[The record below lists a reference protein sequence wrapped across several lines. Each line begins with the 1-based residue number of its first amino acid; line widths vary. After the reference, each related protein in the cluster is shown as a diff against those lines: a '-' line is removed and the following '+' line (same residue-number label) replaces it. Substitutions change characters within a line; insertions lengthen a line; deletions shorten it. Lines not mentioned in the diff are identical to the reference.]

1 MQTISFWDIMMLN
14 VFLLKDKRTDWGW
27 HFVWILFETLYPQ
40 MWPSANSQK
49 LSFHSSLCEQTL
61 FFFFYWRQGTKR
73 KVKIFIRIM
82 QNAWD
87 MICTHYILLEDN
99 CSTSTWNDKQVTK
112 STFPFFCKIL
122 QHILITGAKQS
133 LVTSYFRNVCM

>member
-61 FFFFYWRQGTKR
+61 FFFFLLEARYKKKSENIYKNYAKCMGHDMYTLYTTGRQLLHFNLKWQTSD
-73 KVKIFIRIM
+73 KIHIS
-82 QNAWD
+82 
-87 MICTHYILLEDN
+87 ILLQDSAAHIDYR
-99 CSTSTWNDKQVTK
+99 CKTK
-112 STFPFFCKIL
+112 LGNQLF
-122 QHILITGAKQS
+122 
-133 LVTSYFRNVCM
+133 

>member
-1 MQTISFWDIMMLN
+1 MQTISFWDIMILN
-14 VFLLKDKRTDWGW
+14 VFLLKDKRTDWGCD
-27 HFVWILFETLYPQ
+27 ILFEYFLKLFTLRCGLQ
-40 MWPSANSQK
+40 QILKN
-49 LSFHSSLCEQTL
+49 FHFTPICVNRHFS

-99 CSTSTWNDKQVTK
+99 CSNFNLKWQTSDKIHISILLQDSAAHIDYRCKTK
-112 STFPFFCKIL
+112 LGNQLF
-122 QHILITGAKQS
+122 
-133 LVTSYFRNVCM
+133 